1 MPKINNGA
9 EFVAEYPDLV
19 DVPLLDALFWAYRIG
34 RLDGTIDLLNRQ
46 AIKKEKKQFEEFEMP
61 AERKL
66 SGRA

>member
-1 MPKINNGA
+1 MQKINNAA

-34 RLDGTIDLLNRQ
+34 RLDGTIDILNRQ
-46 AIKKEKKQFEEFEMP
+46 AIEKEKKQFEEFELPP
-61 AERKL
+61 APEL